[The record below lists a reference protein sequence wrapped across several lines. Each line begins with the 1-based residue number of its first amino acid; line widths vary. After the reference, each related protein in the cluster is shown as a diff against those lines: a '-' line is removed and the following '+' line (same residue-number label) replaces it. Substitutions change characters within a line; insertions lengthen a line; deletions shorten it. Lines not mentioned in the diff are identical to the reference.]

1 MGAVW
6 LAERIDGLIKR
17 PVALKLPHPPHYNS
31 HLRERFARERDILA
45 SLVHPNI
52 GKLFDAGVTEAGQP
66 YLGLEYIEGAT
77 ITEYCDGMG
86 LPVRNRLELFLQVLE
101 AVQYA
106 HSRLVIHR
114 DLKPSNILVTSERQ
128 VVLLDFGIAKLLTDG
143 KAKETELTQR
153 GGAALTPDYASPE
166 QIIGQAISTAS
177 DVYSL
182 GIVLYELLTGER
194 PYKLTRDSRGALE
207 EAILAADPRI
217 PSQVVTDQAKAERR
231 GSTPKKLA
239 HTLAGDLDTIIL
251 KALKKRPGD
260 RYPTVNAFA

>member
-1 MGAVW
+1 MPHCNPRCTTCWRGKRTAESDDFLNTLPKFYEVQFERPAPAQLRSLSEGAAIGPYRLVRELGRGGMGAVW

-17 PVALKLPHPPHYNS
+17 PVALKLPHPPYYNS

-52 GKLFDAGVTEAGQP
+52 GKLFDAGVTEAGQS

-114 DLKPSNILVTSERQ
+114 DLKPSNILVTRRTPSGLARFRHCQAADRRESER
-128 VVLLDFGIAKLLTDG
+128 D
-143 KAKETELTQR
+143 
-153 GGAALTPDYASPE
+153 
-166 QIIGQAISTAS
+166 
-177 DVYSL
+177 
-182 GIVLYELLTGER
+182 
-194 PYKLTRDSRGALE
+194 
-207 EAILAADPRI
+207 
-217 PSQVVTDQAKAERR
+217 
-231 GSTPKKLA
+231 
-239 HTLAGDLDTIIL
+239 
-251 KALKKRPGD
+251 
-260 RYPTVNAFA
+260 